1 LPFLALT
8 LEEGGDMR
16 GRTHAQALSDPFQR
30 QGRLWPQARRDAI
43 LPRIALAAALQA
55 ADFACGRKPFC

>member
-1 LPFLALT
+1 
-8 LEEGGDMR
+8 MR